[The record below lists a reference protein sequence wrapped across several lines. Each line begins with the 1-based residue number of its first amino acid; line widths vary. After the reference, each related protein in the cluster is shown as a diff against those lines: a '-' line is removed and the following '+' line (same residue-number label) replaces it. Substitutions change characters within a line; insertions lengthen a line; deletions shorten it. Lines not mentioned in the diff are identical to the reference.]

1 MYNTYI
7 APIELSWKLGDTGF
21 FTKVGLGTYLPDG
34 TQTGLAKLSNV
45 GDPYWTFIPQLS
57 FSYLKNGWNFTANV
71 YNEMNTASSVTD
83 CTTGNIFHV
92 DITATKQIDRWTIGP
107 VGSMSGR

>member
-83 CTTGNIFHV
+83 YTTGNIFHV